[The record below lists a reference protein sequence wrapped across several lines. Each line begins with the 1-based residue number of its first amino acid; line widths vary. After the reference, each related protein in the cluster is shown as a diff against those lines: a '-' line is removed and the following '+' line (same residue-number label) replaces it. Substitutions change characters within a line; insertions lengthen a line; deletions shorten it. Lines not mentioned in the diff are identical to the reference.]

1 MQEIPNIKLQLAR
14 SQQLILDSLLLL
26 EQEIDN
32 LPEAVVWQL
41 AAAQRNR
48 IREAQTTGPRIHLR
62 MFFAPLDK
70 ETGKRFLPNN
80 WHLVQMSRA
89 LTNVEAEGLV
99 ICTRDGRGRATHAR
113 LTDAGRK
120 QASKS

>member
-26 EQEIDN
+26 EQEIDT

-41 AAAQRNR
+41 AATQRHR

-62 MFFAPLDK
+62 MFFKALDK

-89 LTNVEAEGLV
+89 LTNCEAEKLV
-99 ICTRDGRGRATHAR
+99 ICQRDGRGRATHAR

-120 QASKS
+120 QANKS

>member
-1 MQEIPNIKLQLAR
+1 MQKLPNFKLQLER
-14 SQQLILDSLLLL
+14 CQQLILDSLLSL
-26 EQEIDN
+26 EHEIN
-32 LPEAVVWQL
+32 TLPEAAVWQMPSL
-41 AAAQRNR
+41 QRNR

-89 LTNVEAEGLV
+89 LTNCEAEGLV

-120 QASKS
+120 LANKS

>member
-1 MQEIPNIKLQLAR
+1 MQKIPNIKLQLAR
-14 SQQLILDSLLLL
+14 SQQLILDSLLQL
-26 EQEIDN
+26 ESEIDG
-32 LPEAVVWQL
+32 LPESVVWQMPSL
-41 AAAQRNR
+41 QRNR
-48 IREAQTTGPRIHLR
+48 IREAQTLGARVHLR

-113 LTDAGRK
+113 LTDAGRRL
-120 QASKS
+120 AN